1 MSAEDLEL
9 RKAFFV
15 EAVDILE
22 KLDGDIDSME
32 AKPSD
37 TEVVN
42 SVFRGLHT
50 IKGNSSFLGLDK
62 ITKVSHAAE
71 TLLDKARKKELPV
84 TPDML
89 RIVRR
94 VFSDLKIMIGEQ
106 ETELDVSVP
115 IEVIQKFMAGDKSA
129 LAKLGESAAPQE
141 SPPAGTGTPK
151 KIQTASFVRI
161 DETKITKILSLV
173 SELELLRYS
182 LEKMPEKMDVLG
194 TIGADLRF
202 EIDLQVSKLSRLT
215 KSLSGLVFGVRLVPV
230 NQVFQRFPRVVKELA
245 QKLGK
250 EIKLEIANGDAELDK
265 AIVEAIADP
274 MTHLIRN
281 SADHG
286 IEPADVRKKSG
297 KPAAGTIRLN
307 SYVKGNFV
315 YIEITDDGK
324 GIDGDVILKKAVEK
338 GIVPP
343 EKAPTFTHAQKLAL
357 IFAPGFSTA
366 EKVTDISGR
375 GVGMDVVKSN
385 INKLK
390 GTVIIDSKVGRG
402 TVIQLR
408 FPMSMVVLFSL
419 FVEINGTNCAFP
431 VDQIDESID
440 YGSTELLD
448 HIPEGEDPK
457 KFLALYSLR
466 SLLWKQPEE
475 TSRKGNFHVL
485 RFKEAKA
492 EGLAFLVD
500 DFSSIEEAIVQS
512 VDSYIAALPGIQGA
526 SVRKDGSVALVL
538 NTQTIVEAALQAK
551 PFAYVKVKE
560 KAAIDDA
567 SLTDF
572 LNFAASA

>member
-1 MSAEDLEL
+1 MAAEDVEL
-9 RKAFFV
+9 RKAFFI

-32 AKPSD
+32 AKPQD
-37 TEVVN
+37 TETVN

-62 ITKVSHAAE
+62 ITKISHAAE

-84 TPDML
+84 TPEML

-94 VFSDLKIMIGEQ
+94 VFADLKVMIGEQ

-129 LAKLGESAAPQE
+129 LAKLGDSAPAAAP
-141 SPPAGTGTPK
+141 AGEAPK

-173 SELELLRYS
+173 SELELLRYG

-194 TIGADLRF
+194 NVAQDLRF
-202 EIDLQVSKLSRLT
+202 ELDLQVSKLSRLT
-215 KSLSGLVFGVRLVPV
+215 KSLSGLMFGVRLVPV

-250 EIKLEIANGDAELDK
+250 EIKLVIANGDAELDK

-286 IEPADVRKKSG
+286 IEPAEARKKAG
-297 KPAAGTIRLN
+297 KPTAGTIRLN

-315 YIEITDDGK
+315 YIEISDDGK

-343 EKAPTFTHAQKLAL
+343 EKAPGFTHSQKLAL

-390 GTVIIDSKVGRG
+390 GTVIIDSQVGQG

-419 FVEINGTNCAFP
+419 FVDINGTNCAFP
-431 VDQIDESID
+431 VDQIDESLD
-440 YGSTELLD
+440 YAPAELLD

-457 KFLALYSLR
+457 KYLALHSLR
-466 SLLWKQPEE
+466 SLLWKQPEDA
-475 TSRKGNFHVL
+475 SRLKSFHVL

-492 EGLAFLVD
+492 EGMGFLVD
-500 DFSSIEEAIVQS
+500 DFSSIEEAVVQS

-538 NTQTIVEAALQAK
+538 NTQTIVEAAASAK

-560 KAAIDDA
+560 KTVVEDTG
-567 SLTDF
+567 LTDF